1 MADLKVYKVSALPQ
15 TYVASAIYLVPVSGS
30 ATLLDMYVASSDGL
44 TVRNIISQTEITNLV
59 SEALTNSGLGG
70 STSVVVADITDR
82 DALAP
87 TEVTIAVVLD
97 ATDDATVTSGSA
109 TYVYNPTNSTWVKIS
124 EAESMDVVLNWANI
138 QNGPSST
145 AAQIDAAVADS
156 HTHSNKAV
164 LDKFGENLDGAP
176 TYNGADLSMALAAE
190 EW

>member
-30 ATLLDMYVASSDGL
+30 PTLLDMYVASSDGL
-44 TVRNIISQTEITNLV
+44 TVRNIVSQTEISNMIV
-59 SEALTNSGLGG
+59 NALSGSGFGNS
-70 STSVVVADITDR
+70 SSFVVADITAR

-87 TEVTIAVVLD
+87 TDVTIAIVLD
-97 ATDDATVTSGSA
+97 ATDDATVTAGAA
-109 TYVYNPTNSTWVKIS
+109 TYVYNPDTDTWIKIS